1 MALPRVD
8 STYHRLCDFGTSSIL
23 LFLYYLSH
31 KNQTV
36 FISWRKYW
44 FWNLFGI
51 RRGGSRKRGHAD
63 FVFIYFIVI
72 LHWYS
77 NSIINAT
84 PSPYSTSC
92 DLHLTRKTRR
102 QLLCQPTPTS
112 HRLPRRILHRPIQ
125 SDRPGWSP
133 LNLLSSA
140 TLLHLNPRRFN
151 IGHPNIDR
159 FFSSKRNIC
168 YSKQN
173 NNKKCRNQSY
183 KINSLSSIGWRNSQK
198 R

>member
-1 MALPRVD
+1 MWFWYFFYSSAYILFIVIKIRQYSSVERN
-8 STYHRLCDFGTSSIL
+8 TDFGI
-23 LFLYYLSH
+23 YLES
-31 KNQTV
+31 
-36 FISWRKYW
+36 
-44 FWNLFGI
+44 
-51 RRGGSRKRGHAD
+51 RRGGSRKRGHAE

-102 QLLCQPTPTS
+102 QLLCQPAPTS
-112 HRLPRRILHRPIQ
+112 NRLPRVILHRPIQ
-125 SDRPGWSP
+125 SDRSGWSP

-140 TLLHLNPRRFN
+140 TLLHLNPRRLN

-168 YSKQN
+168 CSKQN